1 MFREPVASTPGVK
14 KMSEQTRSAD
24 SSRELAEASR
34 ETEWTSASFAAE
46 LFLGRFRGDL
56 VLDFPEQ
63 DEADRAQGD
72 AFLSRLERFL
82 SERVDASAIDREGKL
97 PDDVLKGL
105 IEMGA
110 FAMKIPREY
119 GGLGLSQWNYNR
131 AVALVASH
139 CASTAVWLSAHQS
152 IGVPQPLKLFGTEQ
166 QKKKYLPLLAKGAI
180 SGFALTEPEVGSDPA
195 NMATTAE
202 LSPDGREWILNGEKL
217 WCTNGLVADL
227 LIVMAR
233 TPSKVVDGRERKQ
246 ISAFIVEMDS
256 PGIERAHR
264 CRFLGLR
271 GIENGLLRFHDVR
284 VPRENLL
291 GEEGRGLKIALVTL
305 NTGRLTLPAAAAGAA
320 KQCLQ
325 IARRWANERVQWGRP
340 VGQHEAVAAKLAWM
354 ASHTFAMEAVS
365 DYASGLSAKGSADIR
380 LEAAMAKLFCSEAS
394 WVIADMT
401 LQTRAGRGYEN
412 EDSLRERGETPFPVE
427 RIFRDARIN
436 TIVEGSSDIMRLF
449 IAREALDPHLKK
461 AGALIDPRSTGAQK
475 MQSLAAAAAWYPGWY
490 LATWMP
496 SMASIGRGIPGE
508 LSPHLSFA
516 RRSAKRLA
524 RTLFH
529 AMIAN
534 GPALERRQLL
544 LGRFVDIGVDLLAI
558 SATVSR
564 AISRRRTVPQD
575 SSPIELADHFCRC
588 ARRRIQASF
597 AAVRSHDDRF
607 TRAISRGTL
616 EGKYAWL
623 EEGILRACPE
633 NGGSASFSASTRSSV
648 PLRASSPA
656 ETPAKETH

>member
-1 MFREPVASTPGVK
+1 
-14 KMSEQTRSAD
+14 MSEQAKSPD

-46 LFLGRFRGDL
+46 LFLGRFRSDL
-56 VLDFPEQ
+56 VLNFPEQ

-72 AFLSRLERFL
+72 SFLSRLERFL
-82 SERVDASAIDREGKL
+82 HEHVDAAAIDREGHL
-97 PDDVLKGL
+97 PQDVLKGL

-110 FAMKIPREY
+110 FGMKIPREY
-119 GGLGLSQWNYNR
+119 GGLGFSQWNYNR

-166 QKKKYLPLLAKGAI
+166 QKKKYLPLLAKSAI

-195 NMATTAE
+195 NMATTAT
-202 LSPDGREWILNGEKL
+202 LSPDGKEWILNGEKL
-217 WCTNGLVADL
+217 WCTNGLVADI

-233 TPSKVVDGRERKQ
+233 TPSKIVDGRERKQ
-246 ISAFIVEMDS
+246 ISAFIVEMNS

-271 GIENGLLRFHDVR
+271 GIENGLLRFHNVR
-284 VPRENLL
+284 VPKENLL

-365 DYASGLSAKGSADIR
+365 DYASGLSAKGNADIR
-380 LEAAMAKLFCSEAS
+380 LEAAIAKLFCSEAS
-394 WVIADMT
+394 WAIADMT
-401 LQTRAGRGYEN
+401 LQIRAGRGYEN
-412 EDSLRERGETPFPVE
+412 ETSLQERGETPFPAE

-461 AGALIDPRSTGAQK
+461 AGALIDPHSTRSQK
-475 MQSLAAAAAWYPGWY
+475 MQSLATAAAWYPGWY
-490 LATWMP
+490 LSTWMP
-496 SMASIGRGIPGE
+496 SLGAVGHGVPSE
-508 LSPHLSFA
+508 LAAHLSFA

-544 LGRFVDIGVDLLAI
+544 LGRFVDIGVDLLAM
-558 SATVSR
+558 SATISR
-564 AISRRRTVPQD
+564 AISRRKSVPQD

-588 ARRRIQASF
+588 ARRRIEASF
-597 AAVRSHDDRF
+597 AGVHSHDDRSARQVS
-607 TRAISRGTL
+607 RATL

-623 EEGILRACPE
+623 EEGILRSCPE
-633 NGGSASFSASTRSSV
+633 NGGTASASGTRSSYSV
-648 PLRASSPA
+648 RPSSSA
-656 ETPAKETH
+656 ETRAKEAH